1 MNSLLLFTYKP
12 LVITTAMS
20 YIKEMP
26 TTPTPEW
33 LKEIDKTNL
42 VKSLLQY
49 GDVYAC
55 ADSPYLKNQIIMPS
69 QHKEISVLHMLF
81 EEPFDN
87 RNSISAVNIWGTG
100 LTREFAKANLVR
112 HIENMWTYEDLLTH
126 FFFSG
131 YCHLPEHIPATKYVY
146 RLFDPQELARHH
158 LTRETNTHDGSR
170 PGLNPCGLIY
180 TNATLMNTKT
190 R

>member
-1 MNSLLLFTYKP
+1 MNNLLFTYNP
-12 LVITTAMS
+12 ALTTNSMS
-20 YIKEMP
+20 YTRGMN
-26 TTPTPEW
+26 TQHAPEW
-33 LKEIDKTNL
+33 LNQIDKTNL

-49 GDVYAC
+49 VDVYAC
-55 ADSPYLKNQIIMPS
+55 TNSPYLKNQIVMPS
-69 QHKEISVLHMLF
+69 QHKEISVLHMVF

-112 HIENMWTYEDLLTH
+112 HIENMWDYEALLNH

-146 RLFDPQELARHH
+146 RLFDPQELARNQ
-158 LTRETNTHDGSR
+158 LTRDTNTHDGSR